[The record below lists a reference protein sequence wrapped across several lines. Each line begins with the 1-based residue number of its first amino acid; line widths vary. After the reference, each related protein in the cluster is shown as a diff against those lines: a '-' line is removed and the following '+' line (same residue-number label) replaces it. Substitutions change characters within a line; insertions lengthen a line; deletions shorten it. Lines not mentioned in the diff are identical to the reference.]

1 MNYMLYSVNDI
12 DKARALIFI
21 NSTYDICSFQ
31 LMFPWVTKVYIYMLI
46 MSELNYSPLILLLYI
61 DLGKT

>member
-21 NSTYDICSFQ
+21 NSTDDICSFQ
-31 LMFPWVTKVYIYMLI
+31 LMFPWVTNIY
-46 MSELNYSPLILLLYI
+46 LYAYHEWI
-61 DLGKT
+61 KLQSFNFIVIYRFRQA